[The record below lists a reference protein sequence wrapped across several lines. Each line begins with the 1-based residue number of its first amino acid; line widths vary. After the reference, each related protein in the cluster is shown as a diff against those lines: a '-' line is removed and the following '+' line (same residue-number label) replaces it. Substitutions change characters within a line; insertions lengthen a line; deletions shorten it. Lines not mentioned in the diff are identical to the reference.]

1 MYCMHHTSLLTN
13 DLLSV
18 KLFPHLTNWSYMRGP
33 TDFLTEWLKV
43 LNVLKIKILIKC
55 KITLDFHFI
64 SHHFTEWYARLMQM
78 YSMST
83 FVLFLGNPTENGSQN
98 SMKQNGKNTIP
109 KTRFYTHRNW
119 MHSNQFGWM
128 YQSNLN
134 QFFGNKKKGW
144 VWICCQNKC
153 CTRTH
158 TQHQNSVKNQS
169 ILHLN
174 ILRVDFLLQQQ
185 QQQ

>member
-1 MYCMHHTSLLTN
+1 MYCIHHTSLLTN

-33 TDFLTEWLKV
+33 TDFLTERLKV

-64 SHHFTEWYARLMQM
+64 SHHFTKWYARLMQM
-78 YSMST
+78 YSIDFCFIFGKSHRKW
-83 FVLFLGNPTENGSQN
+83 FSEPNETEWEKYYPKNQILHSSKLN
-98 SMKQNGKNTIP
+98 AFKSIWMDVSKQFKSIL
-109 KTRFYTHRNW
+109 W
-119 MHSNQFGWM
+119 Q
-128 YQSNLN
+128 Q
-134 QFFGNKKKGW
+134 KKGW

-174 ILRVDFLLQQQ
+174 ILWVDLLLQQQ